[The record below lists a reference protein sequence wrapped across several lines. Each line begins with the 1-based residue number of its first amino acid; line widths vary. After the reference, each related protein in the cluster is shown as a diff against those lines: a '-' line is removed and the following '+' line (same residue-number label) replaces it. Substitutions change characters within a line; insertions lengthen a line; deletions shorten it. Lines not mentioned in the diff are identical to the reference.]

1 MRRAVD
7 IVDGL
12 GVDELML
19 AAIDATRS
27 TYPHPNPRVGA
38 VIVTPDH
45 TVLSLGV
52 CHGDGLAHA
61 ETNAL
66 DALSDSSLAKGA
78 TAIVTLEPCS
88 HQGRTP
94 PCTDALINAGIA
106 KVVVGAVD
114 PDPRVSGSGIRR
126 LSEAGVEV
134 LTGIAN
140 EAVIAAD
147 PAYFHHRQFGIP
159 RVTLKMAATLDGQ
172 AAALDGTS
180 QWITSA
186 EARDDVHR
194 LRSEND
200 AVLVGAG
207 TVIADDPSLT
217 VRRDGYEGPQPLPIV
232 VVGNRE
238 IPRESKVMERDPL
251 MYGLETQGSVD
262 LAEMLKDLGSRGIM
276 SVLVEGGPTL
286 ARSFVTSGTVDSFVW
301 YVAAKL
307 AAGTGFPA
315 IAGRFESIAEAL
327 DLIVVD
333 VQMVGPDIRVT
344 AVPTEGS
351 A

>member
-12 GVDELML
+12 DVDELML

-45 TVLSLGV
+45 TVLALGV
-52 CHGDGLAHA
+52 CHGDGLPHA
-61 ETNAL
+61 EANAL
-66 DALSDSSLAKGA
+66 DALPDASLAKGA

-88 HQGRTP
+88 HHGRTP
-94 PCTDALINAGIA
+94 PCADALISAGIA

-114 PDPRVSGSGIRR
+114 PDPRVSGAGIRR
-126 LSEAGVEV
+126 LTEAGIEV
-134 LTGIAN
+134 VTGVAT

-147 PAYFHHRQFGIP
+147 PSYFHHREFGVP

-186 EARDDVHR
+186 SARADAHR

-200 AVLVGAG
+200 AVVVGAG
-207 TVIADDPSLT
+207 TVIADNPSLT
-217 VRRDGYEGPQPLPIV
+217 VRLDGYEGPQPRPIV

-238 IPRESKVMERDPL
+238 IPRHSKIMEHDPL
-251 MYGLETQGSVD
+251 MYGFGSQGPVD
-262 LAEMLKDLGSRGIM
+262 LTHMLKDVGSQGIM
-276 SVLVEGGPTL
+276 SLLVEGGPTL
-286 ARSFVTSGTVDSFVW
+286 ARSFVAAGAVDSFVW
-301 YVAAKL
+301 YIAAKL
-307 AAGTGFPA
+307 SVGTGLPA
-315 IAGRFESIAEAL
+315 ISGRFESIADAL
-327 DLIVVD
+327 DLAIVD

-344 AVPTEGS
+344 AVPTDGT